1 MQTIEA
7 AVDIVLHVLKNSHR
21 KVCSEV
27 FSRVVAC
34 QHGICC
40 PQIFRTESSFLEVL
54 YRSSC
59 SLINAV
65 IKYLNFHTSTS
76 KLGSKLC
83 YVCVCVQS
91 FFCVCS
97 KFFFCVFKVIYVCSK
112 LIVNST
118 VMVFVGELEI
128 RTSHLEVFCKL
139 VFLTFF

>member
-1 MQTIEA
+1 M
-7 AVDIVLHVLKNSHR
+7 DIVLYVLKNSHR
-21 KVCSEV
+21 KVCIEV
-27 FSRVVAC
+27 FSKVVAC

-40 PQIFRTESSFLEVL
+40 PQIFRPKSSFLEVL

-83 YVCVCVQS
+83 VCVFKVFFVCVQS
-91 FFCVCS
+91 YI
-97 KFFFCVFKVIYVCSK
+97 CVFKVNCKFNDVRFFGMS
-112 LIVNST
+112 L
-118 VMVFVGELEI
+118 VFVGELEI
-128 RTSHLEVFCKL
+128 RTNHLEVFCKL